1 MMSTNGMHAAPRCG
15 ARTRRGSACQS
26 PAVSGRK
33 RCRMHGGAD
42 GSGAPKGNKNALKTG
57 MHTRE
62 AIEMRRRLR
71 QLMKE
76 TNETLEE
83 FE

>member
-1 MMSTNGMHAAPRCG
+1 MMSTNGMHVAPRCG

-26 PAVSGRK
+26 PAVRGRK

-42 GSGAPKGNKNALKTG
+42 GSGAPKGNRNALKTG

-62 AIEMRRRLR
+62 AIEMRRRFR
-71 QLMKE
+71 QLMKDAK
-76 TNETLEE
+76 ETLDQ